1 MLQTEPFVPKIGFD
15 TAENGPSKAW
25 AINPR
30 PDPRINICAHGRGD
44 VSARVS
50 AADREFNCGERLVKV
65 VAPQEQ
71 QYLMPIRS
79 DPIRKPCIMTRS
91 ENRAH

>member
-1 MLQTEPFVPKIGFD
+1 MLQTEPFVAKIGFG

-25 AINPR
+25 AINAR
-30 PDPRINICAHGRGD
+30 PDPRINICVHGRGD

-50 AADREFNCGERLVKV
+50 AADREFNCGERLVEV

-71 QYLMPIRS
+71 QYLIPI
-79 DPIRKPCIMTRS
+79 RS
-91 ENRAH
+91 ENRAL